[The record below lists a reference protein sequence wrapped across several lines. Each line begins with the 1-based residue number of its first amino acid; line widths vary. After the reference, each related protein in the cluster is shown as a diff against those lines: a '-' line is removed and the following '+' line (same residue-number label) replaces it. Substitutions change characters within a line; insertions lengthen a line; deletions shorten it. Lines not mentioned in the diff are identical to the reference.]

1 MADETWNQVGITLR
15 QLTATLAAAQ
25 DADSDSLLLRT
36 EKGSPD
42 PTTVEVWLFSEE
54 EEGIV
59 GMLSVDPE
67 GEVTELDE

>member
-15 QLTATLAAAQ
+15 QLTAILAAAQ
-25 DADSDSLLLRT
+25 DADSDSVLLRT

-42 PTTVEVWLFSEE
+42 PTAVEVWLFSEE

-59 GMLSVDPE
+59 GMISVDPE